1 MMKSPRVAAIA
12 AATLLMTGAALAQT
26 AGGTGTSTGTA
37 AGAGMSRTDAG
48 GAATKGADG
57 TMMQEAGTDTDA
69 SVGQTASKMSNG
81 AGGPDGLNS
90 KSKGK

>member
-1 MMKSPRVAAIA
+1 MKSSRMAAIA

-48 GAATKGADG
+48 ADG
-57 TMMQEAGTDTDA
+57 TMMQNEAGTGTDA

-81 AGGPDGLNS
+81 AAGPDGLNS